1 MPKIVDKKIMI
12 QKIISASLRVFTE
25 HGVNKSSMNH
35 IAQEMGVA
43 KGTLYRYFSSK
54 DELMQAITEQ
64 HFDKLK
70 ATLFPKENY
79 DTLEKLL
86 AHVEQTLLISKED
99 SVFIPI
105 FFEVFGPSFSNPT
118 FMKKYD
124 NFFDNLGQHYA
135 KNIHFLQSR
144 GAINTSSNPDVLGRI
159 LVSMFDGIILHKGF
173 FNISSESH
181 TKMVSEAMALLR
193 RGLNN

>member
-1 MPKIVDKKIMI
+1 MPKIVDKKMMV
-12 QKIISASLRVFTE
+12 QKIISASLSVFRE
-25 HGVNKSSMNH
+25 HGVNNSSMNH

-70 ATLFPKENY
+70 STLFPKQLY
-79 DTLEKLL
+79 DTLEELL
-86 AHVEQTLLISKED
+86 THIEQTLLISEED

-105 FFEVFGPSFSNPT
+105 FFEVFGPSFSNPI
-118 FMKKYD
+118 FMRKYD
-124 NFFDNLGQHYA
+124 NFFDDLGQYYA
-135 KNIHFLQSR
+135 KNIRYLQSK
-144 GAINTSSNPDVLGRI
+144 GAIDMSNNPEALGRV
-159 LVSMFDGIILHKGF
+159 LVSMLDGIILHKGF
-173 FNISSESH
+173 FNISSDNH
-181 TKMVSEAMALLR
+181 TRMVLEAMTLFR